1 MTGNHLEA
9 ILKQA
14 SAKLDKDGFLALP
27 DGAVLTLYVAHDGA
41 SLTISKV
48 ESLRID
54 GELVYARTAKRETFT
69 LVQSD
74 VFALA
79 VEGAQGQPARRTA
92 GFG

>member
-14 SAKLDKDGFLALP
+14 SAKLDKDGFHALP
-27 DGAVLTLYVAHDGA
+27 EGAVLTLYVAHDGA

-48 ESLRID
+48 EAIRLD
-54 GELVYARTAKRETFT
+54 GELVFARTSKRETYT
-69 LVQSD
+69 LVQTD
-74 VFALA
+74 LFALA
-79 VEGAQGQPARRTA
+79 VEGTVGQPARRTA